1 MSDSYERSYY
11 EIALTNSQVLS
22 ALAVLLLCLLG
33 AFVGGMWVARGSSPV
48 ASTEVVASPATEA
61 EAEEAGE
68 FEFFGESAAGSEEP
82 PRRADRPRQTVTPV
96 QVAEAEP
103 QASSEPV
110 QTLQAPAPS
119 RSAPERR
126 TAAPTPSAP
135 PPQTAAA
142 DDSADTASNDDQQ
155 LASLYVIQVL
165 SSNDQGQAAKTMA
178 RLQESGYRAFISPTE
193 VEGRRMYRVRVGPYA
208 DRAQAASAEEKIKRQ
223 FRLDTWITSST

>member
-33 AFVGGMWVARGSSPV
+33 AFVGGMWVARGSTPV
-48 ASTEVVASPATEA
+48 ASA
-61 EAEEAGE
+61 EATADSAIEADVPEAGE
-68 FEFFGESAAGSEEP
+68 FEFFGDSAEPSSEAS
-82 PRRADRPRQTVTPV
+82 RRSERPRQTVTPV

-103 QASSEPV
+103 QTRSEPA
-110 QTLQAPAPS
+110 QALRAPAPS
-119 RSAPERR
+119 QPAPERR
-126 TAAPTPSAP
+126 ATPPSPQPEAATDEDAE
-135 PPQTAAA
+135 AG
-142 DDSADTASNDDQQ
+142 DDQQ